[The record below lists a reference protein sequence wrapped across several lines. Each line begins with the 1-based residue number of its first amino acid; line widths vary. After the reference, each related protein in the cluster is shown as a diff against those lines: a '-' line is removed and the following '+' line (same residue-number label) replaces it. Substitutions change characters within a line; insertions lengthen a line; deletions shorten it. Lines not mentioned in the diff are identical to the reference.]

1 MRLTT
6 ETVLLLRITSMGR
19 HVYSAALR
27 STKPAMTTDMDPL
40 MTYERSPSGS
50 FMSPS
55 TKPT

>member
-1 MRLTT
+1 
-6 ETVLLLRITSMGR
+6 MGR
-19 HVYSAALR
+19 HVYSAALS

-40 MTYERSPSGS
+40 ITYERSPSGS